1 MRSFIMYLE
10 QKSEE
15 EKNLQKTI
23 AKLPEKYRKLL
34 KNFNIKLTCKNTL
47 NGDRDH
53 IGVIHQFDIE
63 VAAPWNYG
71 REFTTL
77 HEIAHLIWE
86 HLVTDDLKNEWRELV
101 KKTKQKQIDKF
112 SKESQKNALRQ
123 EAEEIFCMSY
133 AAYYCS
139 HPPAIWINEDWNKF
153 IKKLENLKKVKK

>member
-1 MRSFIMYLE
+1 MRSFIMFLE

-71 REFTTL
+71 REFTLL
-77 HEIAHLIWE
+77 HEVAHLIWE
-86 HLVTDDLKNEWRELV
+86 KLITE
-101 KKTKQKQIDKF
+101 KQKDQWKRLA
-112 SKESQKNALRQ
+112 KLYKGKPKMN
-123 EAEEIFCMSY
+123 EEELFCMFFASTY
-133 AAYYCS
+133 ANHHVETYN
-139 HPPAIWINEDWNKF
+139 HPKLMAF
-153 IKKLENLKKVKK
+153 IKSLD